1 MDLAPFIKIIDRQS
15 LMPIFKIASYPGR
28 GCPNPYIDLFYDAL
42 EPHAIELL
50 GDSKVNLDWLKEN
63 ISQLD
68 GLHFHWPEIVWIN
81 YYPSPSRTI
90 RTFLRTH
97 VPGAWRIYNY
107 IDYLQNYDW
116 YKKYIR
122 LLYKI
127 KGILYLRKFLKT
139 AKQHKKCIIWTF
151 HNSEIHEGSDL
162 IDYMGYYYLS
172 QVADIIIF
180 HSEVAKKDCISHFHP
195 KHELVV
201 MPHGNY
207 IGFYPQPRPR
217 DTILKDL
224 GINNDIPIVSC
235 LGGLRDYKGLDTAC
249 EAMALLNGKV
259 QFLCA
264 GPPHP
269 AFDLSSLEKLMSTL
283 PKALLIPRLLTNQE
297 FSDYAYISDIIL
309 LPYRK
314 ITGSGALLAALSFS
328 RSVVASDLPYFREI
342 LANKTTVGLLVEKNN
357 PQALANGILKLLKI
371 DKVDRQR
378 EAKLLAETF
387 DWDKVITNVL
397 IALHH
402 WKNKKS

>member
-1 MDLAPFIKIIDRQS
+1 MN
-15 LMPIFKIASYPGR
+15 FKIASYPGR

-42 EPHAIELL
+42 EPHGIELL
-50 GDSKVNLDWLKEN
+50 GELKVNLDWLKEN
-63 ISQLD
+63 ISRLD
-68 GLHFHWPEIVWIN
+68 GIHLHWPETIWLN
-81 YYPSPSRTI
+81 YYSNPSPKFRL
-90 RTFLRTH
+90 FLRSNI
-97 VPGAWRIYNY
+97 PGAWRVYKY
-107 IDYLQNYDW
+107 LDYLQNYDW

-122 LLYKI
+122 LLNKI
-127 KGILYLRKFLKT
+127 KGIFYLRKFLKT
-139 AKQHKKCIIWTF
+139 VKRHKKCIIWTF

-162 IDYMGYYYLS
+162 IDQMGYYYLA

-180 HSEVAKKDCISHFHP
+180 HSEIAKKDCISFFRP

-207 IGFYPQPRPR
+207 IGVYPPPRPK

-224 GINNDIPIVSC
+224 RLNGDIPIVSC
-235 LGGLRDYKGLDTAC
+235 LGGLRDYKGLDIAC
-249 EAMALLNGKV
+249 EAIALLNGKV

-269 AFDLSSLEKLMSTL
+269 AFDLSSLENLISRL
-283 PKALLIPRLLTNQE
+283 PKALLMPRLLTDQE
-297 FSDYAYISDIIL
+297 FSDYASISDIIL

-342 LANKTTVGLLVEKNN
+342 VGNAKTAALLVQKNN
-357 PQALANGILKLLKI
+357 PQALADGILKLLKT
-371 DKVDRQR
+371 DKADRQR

-397 IALHH
+397 PVLNHSRKT
-402 WKNKKS
+402 KNRNSQNI